1 MQRRMKGKNERRRES
16 KESGET
22 ETRDKTRERRRE
34 QWAVMALF
42 IRCVHAQ
49 LLDAHPQ
56 EWLGLAFFTPFQF

>member
-1 MQRRMKGKNERRRES
+1 MRREIEKRRMQRRMKGKDESRREC

-34 QWAVMALF
+34 QCAMMALF

-49 LLDAHPQ
+49 LLVHIHKNDYV
-56 EWLGLAFFTPFQF
+56 